1 MKIFFEKVKFG
12 KKNNSRRRKK
22 NHKNYPTYMVKG
34 SIYGREYGTEAKGH
48 RRRITHKITQ
58 RDHDDSSSQPW

>member
-1 MKIFFEKVKFG
+1 
-12 KKNNSRRRKK
+12 
-22 NHKNYPTYMVKG
+22 MVKG
-34 SIYGREYGTEAKGH
+34 SIYGREYGTEAKGSSSH